1 MRTFF
6 FGFLFFLLYA
16 LAARWYFVCEVRQL
30 CGDAQLPAAPAL
42 QLVEGDSVWLDGYE
56 QFSFPEGSLRPEISS
71 DNDEFL
77 RQTASILRQYPEKHL
92 AITGRLLKSEEG
104 RPAGIYENFGLARAA
119 AVERLFELM
128 EIPEERISLD
138 YEVVEGDALLQPL
151 TFELYTPQ
159 PEVEPYARLQFSFE
173 DMTFSDANF
182 EYNSAVFKPGDAF
195 IAYADSVRAFLEA
208 NPDYVLVITGH
219 TDSIASSEYN
229 YQLGLERAHS
239 AAEYFRELGVK
250 APIEVQSR
258 GESEPVAPNTRPD
271 GSDNPE
277 GRQRNRR
284 VNFQLKPKGQPP
296 S

>member
-30 CGDAQLPAAPAL
+30 CGEAQLPAAPAL
-42 QLVEGDSVWLDGYE
+42 QLVEGDSVWLDGFE
-56 QFSFPEGSLRPEISS
+56 QFSFPEGGLAPELTPN
-71 DNDEFL
+71 NDEFL
-77 RQTASILRQYPEKHL
+77 RSTAAILREYPEKHL
-92 AITGRLLKSEEG
+92 AITGHLLKSEEG
-104 RPAGIYENFGLARAA
+104 RPAGIYENFGIARAA
-119 AVERLFELM
+119 AVEGLFEIM
-128 EIPEERISLD
+128 AIPEERISLD
-138 YEVVEGDALLQPL
+138 YRVVEGESLLQPL
-151 TFELYTPQ
+151 SFELYTPQ
-159 PEVEPYARLQFSFE
+159 PEPDAYARLQFRFE

-208 NPDYVLVITGH
+208 HPDYVLVITGH

-229 YQLGLERAHS
+229 HQLGLERARS
-239 AAEYFRELGVK
+239 AAEYFRELGVE

-284 VNFQLKPKGQPP
+284 VNFRLQPKAEPP